1 MLGLMFCILVGFI
14 YRRYQR
20 LRHGNHRKL
29 KNSDENLVEENCYH
43 DNREETEHE
52 NELFDIRLHK
62 IQSSILTLVSPKE
75 CDQDLVQDAT
85 VSSSSDERLN
95 LFLFFRKLIK

>member
-29 KNSDENLVEENCYH
+29 KNSDENLVEEN
-43 DNREETEHE
+43 NRQEIEHE
-52 NELFDIRLHK
+52 NELFDIRLHN
-62 IQSSILTLVSPKE
+62 IQSSILTPVSPKE

>member
-1 MLGLMFCILVGFI
+1 MKMNFLILDFI
-14 YRRYQR
+14 TF
-20 LRHGNHRKL
+20 KVVVI
-29 KNSDENLVEENCYH
+29 KSD
-43 DNREETEHE
+43 
-52 NELFDIRLHK
+52 
-62 IQSSILTLVSPKE
+62 QE

>member
-1 MLGLMFCILVGFI
+1 MFCILVGFI

-20 LRHGNHRKL
+20 LRHGNRRKL
-29 KNSDENLVEENCYH
+29 KNSDENLVEENYH

-52 NELFDIRLHK
+52 NELFDIRLHN
-62 IQSSILTLVSPKE
+62 IQSSILTPVSPEE